1 MAMLSNEIVQF
12 CAGNDHT
19 SNFITAFQD
28 YYCNYRAVNEGMKN
42 FSYDSALS
50 LDEKSKKIHDAFFS
64 EVEARSGIERNALN
78 VNSWMANPNVR
89 WAAMSI
95 IDAVVNSVLPLTINP
110 SVGIF
115 TDMRFVSYGDIMH
128 FTVKPRSLYV
138 VSDGAHGERTSYRQM
153 KFSGD
158 AMLAPKEHIVTV
170 YVDMFSV
177 LAGKQDIADFV
188 RLVVNSI
195 ETRMTADAIGALN
208 TGMAVGTYPAALS
221 VQGAFSTQTLINL
234 AETVQAYNYG
244 ARPIILGTASALAK
258 VVPDSTLGYRM
269 NLVGVDGSVG
279 ILKDFYG
286 YTLMQLPQ
294 VASGNYQTY
303 DLVMPSDT
311 IYVISPAMDKL
322 VKGNLRPA
330 C

>member
-1 MAMLSNEIVQF
+1 
-12 CAGNDHT
+12 
-19 SNFITAFQD
+19 
-28 YYCNYRAVNEGMKN
+28 
-42 FSYDSALS
+42 
-50 LDEKSKKIHDAFFS
+50 
-64 EVEARSGIERNALN
+64 
-78 VNSWMANPNVR
+78 
-89 WAAMSI
+89 
-95 IDAVVNSVLPLTINP
+95 
-110 SVGIF
+110 
-115 TDMRFVSYGDIMH
+115 
-128 FTVKPRSLYV
+128 
-138 VSDGAHGERTSYRQM
+138 M

-322 VKGNLRPA
+322 VKLVVSNALTNSNQFYDNADITQNFTYRKDWDTAFLSAAVGGMYKITD
-330 C
+330 